1 MQVSNNIVQD
11 CAKGLQICSNM
22 IVSERC
28 IKLSKSYDIVNEA
41 HMRCVFYYAIKEV
54 RDDQA

>member
-1 MQVSNNIVQD
+1 MCKD

-28 IKLSKSYDIVNEA
+28 IKLSESYTT
-41 HMRCVFYYAIKEV
+41 
-54 RDDQA
+54 